1 MNVHRLR
8 LAHVVVY
15 LLQIS
20 IFAFVPFLSDSFFSV
35 RNIKDFYGEFFIYL
49 ILPLVWHSF
58 CLILIISRT
67 RAPSQ
72 SVVLNEFLIS
82 TLHDLLYISFLLFVV
97 FLLGS
102 LRIKIFLIFFT
113 NESQQRFVIHLYQA
127 KEYPPTEQ
135 RMRAPISPIK
145 KCL

>member
-20 IFAFVPFLSDSFFSV
+20 IFALPPFSSDHLIVSFSV

-49 ILPLVWHSF
+49 ILPLGWHFF

-82 TLHDLLYISFLLFVV
+82 TLHDLLYISFLL
-97 FLLGS
+97 LLGC
-102 LRIKIFLIFFT
+102 LRIKIFLIFCT

-145 KCL
+145 KCP